1 MIDLRNRIHELLGE
15 RVKGVEIYRDD
26 LYGAVALVET
36 DLSARDALE
45 LWLKLIDCFPYE
57 KYGTVISLR
66 WLGENNVSESE
77 LVDYLVRIMIKS
89 KVGPKALLEFDAVR
103 MTREIRLSRCDYE
116 AGGGNQ
122 KD

>member
-1 MIDLRNRIHELLGE
+1 MIDLRNKIYELLEE
-15 RVKGVEIYRDD
+15 RVKGVKIYRDD
-26 LYGAVALVET
+26 LYGTVALVET

-66 WLGENNVSESE
+66 WLGENNISGGE
-77 LVDYLVRIMIKS
+77 LVDYLVKIMIKS
-89 KVGPKALLEFDAVR
+89 KVGPRALPGFDAVR
-103 MTREIRLSRCDYE
+103 MTRETRLRRCDHE
-116 AGGGNQ
+116 AGGSGQ